1 MMTGAGWALGL
12 GGWLWMILEA
22 AVGIAI
28 VVAFV
33 SVIGSALPGRHR
45 SPIDD
50 AAQIVNARFARGEIT
65 EAEYKQARNL
75 LGISR
80 PDQATLERNVQ

>member
-12 GGWLWMILEA
+12 GGWPWMILEA

-28 VVAFV
+28 VV
-33 SVIGSALPGRHR
+33 
-45 SPIDD
+45 
-50 AAQIVNARFARGEIT
+50 
-65 EAEYKQARNL
+65 KQARNL